1 MKPKDRTSHS
11 HRGWEVS
18 FAHGELLVWL
28 RFGGV
33 SLWLDT
39 ATNRLEV
46 NGQSLWGW
54 MGRRDPVEALQGLP
68 LKVQDPAPGGGL
80 VAQIRA
86 LGASQGRSGALG
98 WALLLGAGIGVLGAG
113 PGWPLRFAGCAIVVL
128 GSRLRGGVGMGF
140 GALILLLAL
149 AAGSPGWVLP
159 VAGLLLLL
167 SQGLGLR
174 RRVYPIAAALF
185 LAPRDPIF
193 TPAWVGLA
201 VAAGAW
207 ALRTRRLE
215 AGLTGEAAWIYHSQA
230 EAIAGV
236 ADPELWSL
244 DLSDPQGLPPAPAS
258 GRRSRWRVEGRTP
271 VASLGDDRQ
280 RWVFFPGAVA
290 VVQEGVEVRLHALSE
305 LAFEGRACAWEA
317 GPPGLGGAA
326 WIIALGLGAD
336 RLTLLFGDAEAG
348 RAFQARI
355 SVWAHA
361 QASPGPGVSQSPRA
375 EALALLGLGPDAAE
389 AEIRSAYHREV
400 RRVHPDHHPKATPEE
415 RSALEARLRALNEAM
430 ALLRQTAA

>member
-1 MKPKDRTSHS
+1 MNPKPRTSHS

-18 FAHGELLVWL
+18 FAHGELLVWI
-28 RFGGV
+28 RFGGL

-68 LKVQDPAPGGGL
+68 LRVQGPAPEARL
-80 VAQIRA
+80 VARIHA
-86 LGASQGRSGALG
+86 LGASQARSGLLG
-98 WALLLGAGIGVLGAG
+98 WVWLLGLGVAVLAAN
-113 PGWPLRFAGCAIVVL
+113 PGWPLRVAGCAAGVL
-128 GSRLRGGVGMGF
+128 GSRLRGGVGVGF
-140 GALILLLAL
+140 GALVLLMAQQ
-149 AAGSPGWVLP
+149 AGVPAWGLP

-167 SQGLGLR
+167 SQGLGQR
-174 RRVYPIAAALF
+174 RLVYPIAAALV
-185 LAPRDPIF
+185 LAPRDPAF
-193 TPAWVGLA
+193 SPVWVGLA

-207 ALRTRRLE
+207 ALRPRRLE
-215 AGLTGEAAWIYHSQA
+215 WGLSGEAAWIYHSQA
-230 EAIAGV
+230 EAFGGV
-236 ADPELWSL
+236 PDPELWSL
-244 DLSDPQGLPPAPAS
+244 DLADPMGLPPAPAS

-317 GPPGLGGAA
+317 GPPGLGGEA
-326 WIIALGLGAD
+326 WILALGLGAD
-336 RLTLLFGDAEAG
+336 RLTLLFGAAETG

-355 SVWAHA
+355 AAWARAEAPPEPRA
-361 QASPGPGVSQSPRA
+361 QGPRA

-389 AEIRSAYHREV
+389 AAIRSAYHREV
-400 RRVHPDHHPKATPEE
+400 RRVHPDHHPQATPEE
-415 RSALEARLRALNEAM
+415 RRALEARLRALNEAM
-430 ALLRQTAA
+430 ALLRQPAA